1 MQKAVALTYQKNQD
15 NAPRVIASGRG
26 LLAQNII
33 TKAKDFNIPLFCNKN
48 LVDSLLEIQINEEI
62 PQILYDSVVE
72 VFIWLSLLEK
82 NAQVSTQP

>member
-1 MQKAVALTYQKNQD
+1 MQKAVALAYKKNQD
-15 NAPRVIASGRG
+15 NAPRVIASGKG

-33 TKAKDFNIPLFCNKN
+33 AKAKDFNIPLFCNKN

-72 VFIWLSLLEK
+72 VFIWLNKLEEK
-82 NAQVSTQP
+82 AQMSR